1 MEENVSKS
9 NKSERMSTLE
19 KLKSSFRSIKV
30 GVDIMDAS
38 DNMDRLQ
45 AIKSKMGSFE
55 PAFKKL
61 ESEMLDDQAESV
73 EWEMFAEAMS
83 QYSALADAVAEKL
96 IVRKESDE
104 VVSEAVSDE
113 DLILTLK
120 HVEDVLGT
128 AKDES
133 EFEGMKEA
141 LSLVSHEV
149 ERMEIGE
156 VKEKFEEAVSIMMEK
171 LNEKRMTAKS
181 ENAVAEK
188 LIVRK
193 ESDEVASEAVSDEDL
208 ILTLKHVKD
217 VMGTAKDETEF
228 EGIKEALSLVSH
240 EVEKM
245 EIGEVKEKF
254 EEAVSVMME
263 KLSEKRMTAKSEHC
277 ETESENGSFPCCV
290 GLSGDLCVAYIVKI
304 VPTLEGKCYVLKP
317 GMFTIQNV
325 DYDRVWVRV
334 NDAGIVEEAPMR
346 G

>member
-1 MEENVSKS
+1 MLSYRYIALTVLLSIARSESSELLRGSTEQNEVNPFMEENVSKS

-55 PAFKKL
+55 PAFEKL

-83 QYSALADAVAEKL
+83 QYSALADAVADKL

-128 AKDES
+128 AKDE
-133 EFEGMKEA
+133 
-141 LSLVSHEV
+141 
-149 ERMEIGE
+149 
-156 VKEKFEEAVSIMMEK
+156 
-171 LNEKRMTAKS
+171 
-181 ENAVAEK
+181 
-188 LIVRK
+188 
-193 ESDEVASEAVSDEDL
+193 
-208 ILTLKHVKD
+208 
-217 VMGTAKDETEF
+217 TEF

-240 EVEKM
+240 EVERM

-277 ETESENGSFPCCV
+277 ETESENGYFPCCV

-317 GMFTIQNV
+317 GMVTIIDV
-325 DYDRVWVRV
+325 DYDRVRVNV
-334 NDAGIVEEAPMR
+334 NDAGIVEEAPKR